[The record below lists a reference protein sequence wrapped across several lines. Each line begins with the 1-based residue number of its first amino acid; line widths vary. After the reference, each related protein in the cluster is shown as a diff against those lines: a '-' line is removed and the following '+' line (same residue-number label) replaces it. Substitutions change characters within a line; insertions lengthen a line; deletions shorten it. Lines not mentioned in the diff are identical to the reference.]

1 MSQDQRR
8 NVRFEIETNDSDEIF
23 RFRFISQ
30 TIAEV
35 RESASSFMRN
45 GVIYKVDDKNWLGL
59 PPNKIKGIRII
70 FE

>member
-8 NVRFEIETNDSDEIF
+8 NARFEIEVVDTDEIY

-30 TIAEV
+30 TSSEV
-35 RESASSFMRN
+35 REAASSFMRN
-45 GVIYKVDDKNWLGL
+45 GVIYKVDDKNWLSI
-59 PPNKIKGIRII
+59 PPGRIKNIRII